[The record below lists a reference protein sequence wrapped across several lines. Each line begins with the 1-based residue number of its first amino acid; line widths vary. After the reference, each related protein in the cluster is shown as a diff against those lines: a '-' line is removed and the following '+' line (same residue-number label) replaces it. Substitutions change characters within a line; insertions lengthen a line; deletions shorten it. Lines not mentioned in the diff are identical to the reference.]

1 MGYKI
6 GKVYRITKND
16 DPNINYV
23 GSTFTTLRQRW
34 NIHKKNDCSIKK
46 YFDEYGID
54 KFKIILIKEYEVFAE
69 NQKDTKQ
76 LRAYEQLWINKF
88 RLKDCCINKYDAI
101 GLLSKEKLKE
111 YKINNRE
118 EILEKAKEYRENN
131 KDKIREY
138 RENNKDKIR
147 EYHKEYY
154 ENNKDKIKEYQKN
167 NKDKIKEYQKNNKDK
182 ILEYQKEFYD
192 NNKEKKKEYSRNY
205 TKINKEKL
213 SQKIECPICNKFIR
227 RYGLKEHQ
235 KTKKCL
241 ELSKI

>member
-88 RLKDCCINKYDAI
+88 RIKKCCINKRDAFR
-101 GLLSKEKLKE
+101 LLNKEK
-111 YKINNRE
+111 I
-118 EILEKAKEYRENN
+118 KEYRENN
-131 KDKIREY
+131 KEKFKEYYEKYYENNKEKFKEYQKKFRENNREKILEEKKNY
-138 RENNKDKIR
+138 RENNKEEINEKS
-147 EYHKEYY
+147 KKYY
-154 ENNKDKIKEYQKN
+154 QD
-167 NKDKIKEYQKNNKDK
+167 NKDK
-182 ILEYQKEFYD
+182 ILERLKG
-192 NNKEKKKEYSRNY
+192 
-205 TKINKEKL
+205 
-213 SQKIECPICNKFIR
+213 KIECPICKSLITKR
-227 RYGLKEHQ
+227 HLSRHQ
-235 KTKKCL
+235 KSKKCI
-241 ELSKI
+241 ESKI